1 MGMSSLVSTVRT
13 ASDGSA
19 ISGYPNRL
27 NIVYSSAYEASS
39 LNVLV

>member
-1 MGMSSLVSTVRT
+1 LLYFFPSVRR

-19 ISGYPNRL
+19 ISGYPNRPK
-27 NIVYSSAYEASS
+27 IVYSSAYEASS